1 MVATLVFSCKKA
13 AFDRCTAAL
22 RHDVVRR
29 TYFTVAYGSDVQG
42 KKKGKQQP
50 GRPRLCSA
58 SAMSLANSFISL
70 TLVTRFDIDLH
81 RPLAGSAPPSPL
93 CTSRWYLV
101 RVRSPDLSDAA
112 ARGPVRLFTAV
123 FFPFVRTFLNI
134 FYIKIIP

>member
-29 TYFTVAYGSDVQG
+29 TYFTVAYGSDVQE

-58 SAMSLANSFISL
+58 SAMSLANSFTSL

-81 RPLAGSAPPSPL
+81 RPLAGSAPPPPCAL
-93 CTSRWYLV
+93 PAGTSSGCVLLISQTRP
-101 RVRSPDLSDAA
+101 RADRSDFLRRSFFHFY
-112 ARGPVRLFTAV
+112 VLFLIY
-123 FFPFVRTFLNI
+123 FI
-134 FYIKIIP
+134 